1 MPWRRSRLVEVVGE
15 AGDGMQAMEL
25 TRTLLPD
32 IVVMGI
38 RMPRL
43 NGIGTVAQ
51 LRAVHF
57 AVKVIVH

>member
-1 MPWRRSRLVEVVGE
+1 
-15 AGDGMQAMEL
+15 MQAMEL